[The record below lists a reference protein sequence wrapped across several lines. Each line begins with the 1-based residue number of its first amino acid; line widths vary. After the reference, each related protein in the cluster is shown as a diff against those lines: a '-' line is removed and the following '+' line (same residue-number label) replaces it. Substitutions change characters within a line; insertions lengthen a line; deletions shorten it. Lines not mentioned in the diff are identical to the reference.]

1 MHDQAPL
8 DNELAAFTDQVLR
21 GANAVAGPATDDL
34 AAVVRQLHNAITPA
48 DPPSDAFRTQLR
60 TRLSMEW
67 DLQHPQPVQWWRSRR
82 AQWVTAAAASLAV
95 IFAAAISIAARYG
108 SDGDTYPGTAT
119 FGSLI
124 GGIVIGVLVISLS
137 ALAIFYRKDR

>member
-21 GANAVAGPATDDL
+21 GADAVANPATGDF
-34 AAVVRQLHNAITPA
+34 AAVVRQLHNTITPT
-48 DPPSDAFRTQLR
+48 DPPSDAFRTRLR

-67 DLQHPQPVQWWRSRR
+67 DLQHPQPVQWWRSPR
-82 AQWVTAAAASLAV
+82 AQWVTAAAASLAIV
-95 IFAAAISIAARYG
+95 FAAAIFIAAQYG
-108 SDGDTYPGTAT
+108 SDGDTYSGTAT

-124 GGIVIGVLVISLS
+124 GRIVIGVLVISLS
-137 ALAIFYRKDR
+137 VLAILYRKNR